1 MQEEQETCQETAH
14 APKNGVGLSAM
25 PSWLR
30 WSLTVVLFLAIVICL
45 LLYGAYVKDPA
56 HAASPAELGLSGL
69 LIFCVTALAII
80 HIPWHE
86 LGYRIKKVGVVE
98 FEQALNAQVAERAE
112 EIGYLEERI
121 AALESALEKKSIQG
135 SEMFRQMYDPQ
146 LRKLLLNFLSA
157 NDRVFFSPLRIKE
170 WGSTQPGFES
180 LKNFEVGFMRHILGK
195 MVAEGVLETT
205 ISKKGNTLYR
215 MAE

>member
-1 MQEEQETCQETAH
+1 MREEQEAYQETPQVSKKGA
-14 APKNGVGLSAM
+14 GLSAM

-30 WSLTVVLFLAIVICL
+30 WSLTVILFLSIVICL
-45 LLYGAYVKDPA
+45 LLYVAYVKDPA
-56 HAASPAELGLSGL
+56 HAASPGELGLSGL

-86 LGYRIKKVGVVE
+86 LGYRITKVGAVE

-121 AALESALEKKSIQG
+121 AVLESALEKKSIQG
-135 SEMFRQMYDPQ
+135 SEMFRQMYAPQ
-146 LRKLLLNFLSA
+146 LRKLLLDFLST
-157 NDRVFFSPLRIKE
+157 NDRVSFSPSRIKE
-170 WGSTQPGFES
+170 WGSTQQGFES
-180 LKNFEVGFMRHILGK
+180 LKNFEVGFIRHILGK
-195 MVAEGVLETT
+195 MVAERVLETV

-215 MAE
+215 IAE